1 MKLTQKVQAHR
12 TKITQEIK
20 NQRNKRQV
28 KRKMMIL
35 TSLAWIAWELL
46 NLEIMTMIKNFR

>member
-1 MKLTQKVQAHR
+1 MKPTQKVQAHR

-20 NQRNKRQV
+20 NQRNKRQI

-35 TSLAWIAWELL
+35 TSLVWIVWELL
-46 NLEIMTMIKNFR
+46 NLKIMTIIRNFR